1 MPTRANALAVM
12 AKAPI
17 AGTVKTRLVPP
28 LSGEQACELYRALLL
43 DQLDNLT
50 GLSEID
56 LYLAYTPAD
65 AAPLIENLAPPR
77 FQCFPQRGVDL
88 GPRMVGV
95 LAELWH
101 RRHHN
106 LVLIGGDL
114 PVLRLEILREA
125 FAHLHAPDRRVVLGP
140 SQDGGYYLVG
150 MNQAIPEMFSGM
162 TWSHDRVL
170 ADTIVR
176 LRELRI
182 NFALLPDWFDV
193 DTMADIRR
201 LRGLDDSADSAVMKR
216 TLDYLRRLTATP
228 NLARFF
234 ESKV

>member
-17 AGTVKTRLVPP
+17 PGTVKTRLVPP
-28 LSGEQACELYRALLL
+28 LSNEQACELYRALLL

-65 AAPLIENLAPPR
+65 AAPLIENLAPPG
-77 FQCFPQRGVDL
+77 FQYFPQRGVDL
-88 GPRMVGV
+88 GARMSNV
-95 LAELWH
+95 LAELWRRGHH
-101 RRHHN
+101 R
-106 LVLIGGDL
+106 LVLIGSDL
-114 PVLRLEILREA
+114 PVLRLEILRDA
-125 FAHLHAPDRRVVLGP
+125 FKYLDAPDRRAVLGP

-150 MNQAIPEMFSGM
+150 MNQAIPEIFSGM
-162 TWSHDRVL
+162 TWSHDGVL
-170 ADTIVR
+170 ADSLVK
-176 LRELRI
+176 LHELCI

-201 LRGLDDSADSAVMKR
+201 LRGLDGSIGSAIMKR
-216 TLDYLRRLTATP
+216 TLDCVRRLRAMP
-228 NLARFF
+228 NLSRFL
-234 ESKV
+234 